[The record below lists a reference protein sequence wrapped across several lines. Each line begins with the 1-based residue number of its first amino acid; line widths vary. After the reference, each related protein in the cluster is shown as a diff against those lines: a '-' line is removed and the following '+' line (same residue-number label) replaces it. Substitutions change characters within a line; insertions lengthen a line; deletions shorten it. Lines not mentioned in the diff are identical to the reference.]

1 MASQK
6 TLEARIQYMIE
17 NGGAD
22 GYASQIAKQDI
33 INSMLSQVDGF
44 VDNRDIGHLNL
55 NPNEQTS
62 LTKLSL
68 SKIVTNLKNK
78 LNEHENKNQQL
89 SLKLDSALKEKQ
101 IYKSRFEVLKKEK
114 ENTQFMQEPR
124 RPIKNPTPTYAET
137 KAMSSFG
144 ATAASANK

>member
-1 MASQK
+1 
-6 TLEARIQYMIE
+6 MIE

-78 LNEHENKNQQL
+78 LNEHENKNQ
-89 SLKLDSALKEKQ
+89 
-101 IYKSRFEVLKKEK
+101 
-114 ENTQFMQEPR
+114 
-124 RPIKNPTPTYAET
+124 
-137 KAMSSFG
+137 
-144 ATAASANK
+144 